1 MITNDDDRDILQQI
15 DNLLNANRQ
24 SWLLGAGTSLDS
36 GIPLMGGL
44 TKKVIDEV
52 NDDNHKQALEAIRS
66 ELEESCHIEHI
77 LSHLSDCRAIAD
89 RKRDKSIS
97 FGKKVFSM
105 EELDSFHSHLL
116 TLIADTIR
124 WGYKEPD
131 KNNTK
136 GKTGTYETPIVT
148 VDNQKAFID
157 AVFNHRQKNVSERR
171 QPIQFFT
178 TNYDTLIEDALAL
191 NCIKY
196 WDGFDGGAVGFRSRR
211 YGDKN
216 IADGYKAHVI
226 KLHGSIDWHLDSDGK
241 VWRVR
246 DNDLYPDKSTRV
258 LIYPQATKYIATQR
272 DPFAVQFEQFRHA
285 LSSRSENL
293 FAICGYSFG
302 DDHIN
307 QEIQLGMEY
316 PENKTTVIAF
326 ANTMNSTLKSW
337 MKTSW
342 CKRLY
347 AICEDGIYVGG
358 NGPYVVPTSKTKR
371 EWWKFQHV
379 TKMLK
384 SGPEAC
390 LQ

>member
-1 MITNDDDRDILQQI
+1 MIMNDEDRDILQQV

-44 TKKVIDEV
+44 TKKVIDCIEKE
-52 NDDNHKQALEAIRS
+52 NHKRAIEAICK

-89 RKRDKSIS
+89 RRRDKSIS
-97 FGKKVFSM
+97 FGTTAFSI

-116 TLIADTIR
+116 TLVADTIR
-124 WGYKEPD
+124 WGYVESDGSKAGEA
-131 KNNTK
+131 
-136 GKTGTYETPIVT
+136 GTYKKPIVT
-148 VDNQKAFID
+148 IDNQKAFID
-157 AVFNHRQKNVSERR
+157 AVFNYRQKNVSERR
-171 QPIQFFT
+171 QPIHFYT

-191 NCIKY
+191 NCIRY
-196 WDGFDGGAVGFRSRR
+196 WDGFEGGAVGFRSRR
-211 YGDKN
+211 YGDKEKV
-216 IADGYKAHVI
+216 DGFKAHVV
-226 KLHGSIDWHLDSDGK
+226 KLHGSIDWHLDSDGR

-246 DNDLYPDKSTRV
+246 DNDLYPEKSTRV

-272 DPFAVQFEQFRHA
+272 DPFALQFEQFRHS
-285 LSSRSENL
+285 LGSRTENL

-316 PENKTTVIAF
+316 PDNKTTVIAF
-326 ANTMNSTLKSW
+326 ANSMNSILTSW
-337 MKTSW
+337 MESSW
-342 CKRLY
+342 NKRIY
-347 AICEDGIYVGG
+347 VICEDGIFVGG
-358 NGPYVVPTSKTKR
+358 KGPFVVPASKAKR
-371 EWWKFQHV
+371 EWWKFHHV

-390 LQ
+390 L